1 MWPMPAYSKPKRAEW
16 RISTAA
22 PSEVATRPDVEVA
35 GIAAGQSGMVATR
48 QLRACGIEREAVTLR
63 VRRGQLHPVFHG
75 VYAVGHSEL
84 TRMGLFTAA
93 VLACGDGAILGNRA
107 AAAYHRMSHWGERDD
122 VEVIVPRSAGR
133 RIEGI
138 RAHRSRVDPRDVWR
152 RGGILITSPARTIL
166 DLAATTP
173 ARPLRRLVR
182 QALAEGRV
190 SIRQLTDVVDRHRG
204 HRGVAALRRL
214 VAAGYVPT
222 RSELEDR
229 ALDLILQSA
238 IPKPEINPLL
248 TLDGRPIRPDMLWR
262 ELGVV
267 IELDGARWHDDP
279 LTREDDADKQA
290 ILEAHGLRVLRITW
304 RQLVDH
310 PRQTIAR
317 IRAAW
322 AR

>member
-1 MWPMPAYSKPKRAEW
+1 MRSMPTRTTPADAEW
-16 RISTAA
+16 CFPLPEAKKGT
-22 PSEVATRPDVEVA
+22 TRPDQCVAAVA
-35 GIAAGQSGMVATR
+35 GAQSGVIAAR
-48 QLRACGIEREAVTLR
+48 QLAACGLDACAVK
-63 VRRGQLHPVFHG
+63 VRADRGSLHPVFHG
-75 VYAVGHSEL
+75 VYGVGHGAL

-93 VLACGDGAILGNRA
+93 VLACGDRAILGHRA
-107 AAAYHRMSHWGERDD
+107 AAAHHRLHPWDELND
-122 VEVIVPRSAGR
+122 VEVIVARNAGR
-133 RIEGI
+133 RIDGI

-173 ARPLRRLVR
+173 AQPLRRLVR
-182 QALAEGRV
+182 DALAEGRV

-214 VAAGYVPT
+214 IADGYVPT

-229 ALDLILQSA
+229 ALDLILAAA
-238 IPKPEINPLL
+238 IPKPEINPRVEF
-248 TLDGRPIRPDMLWR
+248 DGRPIRPDMFWR

-279 LTREDDADKQA
+279 LTRRDDADKQA

-304 RQLVDH
+304 RQLVDN

-317 IRAAW
+317 IRAAL

>member
-1 MWPMPAYSKPKRAEW
+1 MLASTTPASAEW
-16 RISTAA
+16 RISTAE
-22 PSEVATRPDVEVA
+22 PSEGATRSDVEVA
-35 GIAAGQSGMVATR
+35 RIAAGQSGIVATR

-63 VRRGQLHPVFHG
+63 VRRGHLHAVFHG
-75 VYAVGHSEL
+75 VYSAGHSAL

-93 VLACGDGAILGNRA
+93 VLACGDGAILGHHA
-107 AAAYHRMSHWGERDD
+107 AAAYHRLRHWDELDD

-133 RIEGI
+133 RIDGI
-138 RAHRSRVDPRDVWR
+138 RAHRSRVDPCDVWR

-190 SIRQLTDVVDRHRG
+190 SIRQLADVADRHCG
-204 HRGVAALRRL
+204 HRGVATLRRL
-214 VAAGYVPT
+214 IADGYVPT

-229 ALDLILQSA
+229 ALDLILQAA

-248 TLDGRPIRPDMLWR
+248 QLDGRPIRPDMFWR

-279 LTREDDADKQA
+279 LTRQDDAEKQA

-310 PRQTIAR
+310 PRRTIAR
-317 IRAAW
+317 IRAAL
-322 AR
+322 A

>member
-1 MWPMPAYSKPKRAEW
+1 M
-16 RISTAA
+16 
-22 PSEVATRPDVEVA
+22 EVAR
-35 GIAAGQSGMVATR
+35 IAASQSGLVATR
-48 QLRACGIEREAVTLR
+48 QLRGCGIESGAVTLR

-75 VYAVGHSEL
+75 VYAVGHSAL

-93 VLACGDGAILGNRA
+93 VLACGDDAILGHYA
-107 AAAYHRMSHWGERDD
+107 AAAYHRLHAWDD
-122 VEVIVPRSAGR
+122 LNNVEVIVPRAAGR
-133 RIEGI
+133 RIDGI
-138 RAHRSRVDPRDVWR
+138 RAHRSRVAERDVWR

-173 ARPLRRLVR
+173 AKPLRRLVR
-182 QALAEGRV
+182 DALAEGRV
-190 SIRQLTDVVDRHRG
+190 SVRQLNDVVDRHRG

-214 VAAGYVPT
+214 IADGYVPT

-229 ALDLILQSA
+229 ALDLILA
-238 IPKPEINPLL
+238 ALIPKPEINSWLH
-248 TLDGRPIRPDMLWR
+248 LDGRPIRPDMFWR

-279 LTREDDADKQA
+279 LTRQDDADKQA

-317 IRAAW
+317 IRAAL